1 MKPSRAAAV
10 LIIALLAAI
19 ALGLVVILQLGTSSH
34 PAHRAASRHLGSQR
48 ASGAVD
54 DLTLAR
60 RLGQEMGGAH
70 PDDISTVN
78 TTRHRALE
86 VLFPGEDVGGPG
98 VQQASRVHVVEMH
111 GSFVDEQ
118 AHPPAENGRSGRS
131 QLPHGKWL
139 TVVLDPSSNQV
150 LDLLLGSRR
159 PRLQPLGLVTH
170 IATGP

>member
-1 MKPSRAAAV
+1 MKPSRAAVLVVAV
-10 LIIALLAAI
+10 LTAALVL
-19 ALGLVVILQLGTSSH
+19 ILILRPGTSSH
-34 PAHRAASRHLGSQR
+34 PAHHGSRRFLHSHQ
-48 ASGAVD
+48 ASGAVN
-54 DLTLAR
+54 DLTFAK

-78 TTRHRALE
+78 TTRHRALA
-86 VLFPGEDVGGPG
+86 VLFPGENVGGPG

-118 AHPPAENGRSGRS
+118 AHPPAESGRSGRP

-139 TVVLDPSSNQV
+139 TVVVDPSTGQV
-150 LDLLLGSRR
+150 LDLLLGNRP
-159 PRLQPLGLVTH
+159 PRLKQLGLVTH